1 MRSDNVKEGLD
12 RAGHRSLLKA
22 LGVTD
27 EEMKKPFIGIA
38 SSYTSIVPGHLH
50 LREISDAV
58 AAGIHQAGGVPF
70 EFNTIAVCDGIAMGH
85 QGMKYSLASRE
96 LIADSVETM
105 VQAHQFDA
113 VVLVTSCDKI
123 TPGMLMAAGR
133 LNIPSIVVTGGP
145 MLSGQF
151 EGKTVGLISVFEAVG
166 KVNAGELSVSQ
177 LKELEDCAC
186 PTCGS
191 CNGMFTANTMAC
203 VTEALGMSLPN
214 MGMSLAVGAEKL
226 RLAKKTGRT
235 VVKLIQENIVPSDIM
250 TFEAFENAIAVDMA
264 LGGSTNTVLHLPA
277 IAAEVGVCL
286 DLDVFDQIGR
296 RVPHIVD
303 MHPGGPYFIED
314 LCSAGGV
321 PAVMKQLSS
330 RLNLDARTVLGV
342 TIGEALKEVEVL
354 NPSVIKPVSD
364 PVHLEGGIGI
374 MKGNLAPEG
383 AVIKTAAVPEEML
396 THLGPAR
403 VFDSEELA
411 MTAILGREIVIGDI
425 IVIRYEGPKGG
436 PGMREMLSPTSAIA
450 GMGLINS
457 VALITDGRFSGG
469 TRGACIGHICPEAFE
484 GGPIALVDEGDEISI
499 DVPKRTLSIKL
510 SETELDERRK
520 KWKQPAPK
528 VKRGYMARY
537 ASLVGRASLGARV
550 EH

>member
-12 RAGHRSLLKA
+12 RAPHRSLLKA

-27 EEMKKPFIGIA
+27 EDMKKPFIGVA
-38 SSYTSIVPGHLH
+38 SSYNSIVPGHLH
-50 LREISDAV
+50 LREVSDAV
-58 AAGIHQAGGVPF
+58 AAGIHQGGGVPF

-113 VVLVTSCDKI
+113 IVLVTSCDKI

-151 EGKTVGLISVFEAVG
+151 EGRTVGLISVFEAVG
-166 KVNAGELSVSQ
+166 KVTAGELSDSQ

-203 VTEALGMSLPN
+203 VTEALGMSLPG
-214 MGMSLAVGAEKL
+214 MGMSPAVGAEKL

-235 VVKLIQENIVPSDIM
+235 VVRLIQENIVPSDIM

-277 IAAEVGVCL
+277 IAAEVGVNL

-296 RVPHIVD
+296 KIPHIVH
-303 MHPGGPYFIED
+303 MHPGGPYFVED
-314 LCSAGGV
+314 LYYAGGV

-330 RLNLDARTVLGV
+330 RL
-342 TIGEALKEVEVL
+342 
-354 NPSVIKPVSD
+354 
-364 PVHLEGGIGI
+364 
-374 MKGNLAPEG
+374 
-383 AVIKTAAVPEEML
+383 
-396 THLGPAR
+396 HLGSSRGRNRNTERKPSSGRICYQDRCSSRGDA
-403 VFDSEELA
+403 DS
-411 MTAILGREIVIGDI
+411 LGTCTGLRL
-425 IVIRYEGPKGG
+425 RRACYEGNTGKED
-436 PGMREMLSPTSAIA
+436 R
-450 GMGLINS
+450 
-457 VALITDGRFSGG
+457 DR
-469 TRGACIGHICPEAFE
+469 
-484 GGPIALVDEGDEISI
+484 
-499 DVPKRTLSIKL
+499 
-510 SETELDERRK
+510 
-520 KWKQPAPK
+520 
-528 VKRGYMARY
+528 
-537 ASLVGRASLGARV
+537 
-550 EH
+550 